1 MPEVIYKMSLRHER
15 DVVWARQRARHMAE
29 VLGFDQQAQIRLGT
43 ATSEIARNAFRYAK
57 SGAVEFQIKLTSPQQ
72 LIISVSDRGP
82 GIKNLESIYAG
93 QYKSRTGL
101 GRGIIGVRRLMD
113 SFDIQ
118 TGPQG
123 TTVLLGAELP
133 RRATLAEGDIPR
145 IRDVFNRREPDDPF
159 EEVERQNQEMLK
171 TLAELRER
179 QEELAQVNR
188 ELEDTNRGVVALYAE
203 LDERATALRRASDL
217 KSNFL
222 SNMSHEF
229 RTPLNSILSLARL
242 LLQKSDGDLSAEQSK
257 QVAYIQKS
265 AQDLSELVNDLLD
278 LATVEAGKVQIRPTR
293 FQVTDLFGALRGV
306 LKPLLQDN
314 SVSLIF
320 EEPSRLPPMRTDEG
334 KVSQILRNFISNALK
349 FTSSGEVRVS
359 ASLVD
364 ERTVAISVRDT
375 GIGISAADH
384 ERIFEEFTQIESALQ
399 RGRKGTGLG
408 LPLSRKLARMLGGDV
423 TVTSELGQGSTFTLV
438 LPVVYPDLKRDE
450 APVEIPELAPDQ
462 IPVLLVED
470 NRETAFLLESYL
482 KRSEFAVIQAYSLQ
496 ESRAAL
502 QRLRPAAVV
511 LDVMMDGD
519 PSWDLLS
526 ELQTRYSPPVPVL
539 IVSVTGE
546 AQKAFSLGASGFLQK
561 PVAPN
566 ILLSKLREI
575 TVEARKGKVLVIDD
589 DEVSRYVLR
598 NLLRES
604 QRSFAV
610 VEASNGR
617 EGLETARREMPDIVF
632 LDLRMPDLNGL
643 EVLEALRA
651 DTRTCDIPVVIHSS
665 YAIPK
670 AERQKLN
677 QPRISIFP
685 KEIVKQADAAN
696 RLREVLSSLQAQDKE
711 HTSAQAPDARR

>member
-1 MPEVIYKMSLRHER
+1 MPEAIYKMGLRHER

-43 ATSEIARNAFRYAK
+43 ATSEVARNAFRYAK
-57 SGAVEFQIKLTSPQQ
+57 SGWVEFQINLNNPQQ
-72 LIISVSDRGP
+72 LIISVGDKGP
-82 GIKNLESIYAG
+82 GIANLEQIYAG
-93 QYKSRTGL
+93 RYKSPTGL

-113 SFDIQ
+113 YFDIQ

-123 TTVLLGAELP
+123 TTVLLGVELP
-133 RRATLAEGDIPR
+133 KRTTLAASDIAR
-145 IRDVFNRREPDDPF
+145 IRNEFNRREPDDPF
-159 EEVERQNQEMLK
+159 EELERQNQELLK

-179 QEELAQVNR
+179 QEELAQVNH

-217 KSNFL
+217 KSSFL

-229 RTPLNSILSLARL
+229 KTPLNSILSLARL
-242 LLQKSDGDLSAEQSK
+242 LLQKSDGDLSIEQSK
-257 QVAYIQKS
+257 QVGYIQKS
-265 AQDLSELVNDLLD
+265 AQDLSEMVNDLLD
-278 LATVEAGKVQIRPTR
+278 LARVEAGKVPIRPTR
-293 FQVTDLFGALRGV
+293 FLVAELFGALRGM

-320 EEPSRLPPMRTDEG
+320 EEPPPLPPMRTDEG

-349 FTSSGEVRVS
+349 FTPAGEVRVS
-359 ASLVD
+359 AALRD

-384 ERIFEEFTQIESALQ
+384 ARIFEEFTQIESAMQ
-399 RGRKGTGLG
+399 KGRKGTGLG

-423 TVTSELGQGSTFTLV
+423 TVASELGQGSTFTLSV
-438 LPVVYPDLKRDE
+438 PVVYPTLKNDE
-450 APVEIPELAPDQ
+450 ATIEIPELAADQ
-462 IPVLLVED
+462 IPVLLIED

-482 KRSEFAVIQAYSLQ
+482 KRSEFGVIRAHSLEEGRAV
-496 ESRAAL
+496 L
-502 QRLRPAAVV
+502 QRLQPAAVI
-511 LDVMMDGD
+511 LDVLIEGN

-539 IVSVTGE
+539 VVSVTGE

-561 PVAPN
+561 PVAPDR
-566 ILLSKLREI
+566 LVSKLREI
-575 TVEARKGKVLVIDD
+575 TTDTRKAKLLIIDD

-604 QRSFAV
+604 QRSFSV
-610 VEASNGR
+610 VEAGSGR
-617 EGLETARREMPDIVF
+617 EGLEAVRREMPDVVF
-632 LDLRMPDLNGL
+632 LDLRMPDLNGF

-651 DTRTCDIPVVIHSS
+651 DARTRDIPVVIHSS
-665 YAIPK
+665 YTIPN
-670 AERQKLN
+670 AQRERVN
-677 QPRISIFP
+677 QPRVSVFP
-685 KEIVKQADAAN
+685 KEIVKQPDAAN
-696 RLREVLSSLQAQDKE
+696 RLREILSSLQPQVKVD
-711 HTSAQAPDARR
+711 TP